1 MRNQPN
7 EMIRRTSKIEGC
19 TVRTLGDDK
28 VGTIKDIMLDAETGE
43 VVYAVLAVDSGFLN
57 LDSKY
62 FAIPWSAFSFN
73 SHYDDAFILDVN
85 KEKLENSPG
94 FDKDNWPTGPQ
105 TEFINEMNSYY
116 GVSGR
121 SSRSEY
127 STSEHSGIF
136 DDDSPSDRSGSSMD
150 RMGDSGRIGS
160 LDRMG
165 STDRMNSTNSF
176 GTDDTLGSSHGSGS
190 KDRIG
195 STDRNDRKDFL

>member
-28 VGTIKDIMLDAETGE
+28 VGTIKDIMLDAESGE
-43 VVYAVLAVDSGFLN
+43 VVYAVLSVDSGFLN

-73 SHYDDAFILDVN
+73 SHYDDVFILDVN

-105 TEFINEMNSYY
+105 TEFINEMNTYY
-116 GVSGR
+116 GVTGR
-121 SSRSEY
+121 MNRRDHS
-127 STSEHSGIF
+127 SGIF
-136 DDDSPSDRSGSSMD
+136 DDDSPSDRTGTSMD

-160 LDRMG
+160 SDRMG
-165 STDRMNSTNSF
+165 SSDRLGSTSSF
-176 GTDDTLGSSHGSGS
+176 GTDDSLGSAHGRGS

-195 STDRNDRKDFL
+195 STNRNDGNEFL